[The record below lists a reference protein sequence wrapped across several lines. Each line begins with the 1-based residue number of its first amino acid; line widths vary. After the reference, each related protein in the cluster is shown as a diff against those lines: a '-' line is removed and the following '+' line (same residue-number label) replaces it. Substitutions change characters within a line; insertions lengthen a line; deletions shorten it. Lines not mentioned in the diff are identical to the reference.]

1 MAAQHKAKGEGNL
14 RTGKKYFAAL
24 AALLAAG
31 AAAIGISMSSASN
44 PPAPQIAAL
53 TPIQHV
59 VVIFPENISF
69 DHYFG
74 TYPYASNAPG
84 EPAFHALPGT
94 PGVNGLSNGLLTN
107 NPNLDNPKRLGRA
120 EALTC
125 DQNHSYTP
133 EQEADDGGLMNEFVQ
148 KTTGSS
154 CSESGAINSSKYG
167 PKGIVMD
174 YYDGNTVTG
183 LWNYAQHY
191 ALNDNSYDNQF
202 GPSSPGAI
210 NLISGDSEGAEAHG
224 GSTSSVVNGVLQGDA
239 EPYFDQCSNASS
251 ALSAEGLPGGVT
263 VSMTGKNVGNLMNEK
278 GVTWGWFQGGFAPS
292 ATENAAKEKRA
303 VCNTS
308 HKNIGNATVTDYVQ
322 HHEPFEFYEST
333 ANPDHVAPSS
343 LEQVG
348 YSDPAGTK
356 LSEAVNH
363 QYDLSWF
370 NRAVTE
376 GNMPQ
381 VSFLKP
387 PAYENG
393 HAGNSDP
400 LDEQRFLVEEIN
412 TIEESKYWANTAII
426 IDYDDSDGWYDHQL
440 GPVVYPSN
448 DTSDQLNGAG
458 KCGTVTAEDPE
469 HKDRCGVGPRLPLM
483 VISPWARSNYVD
495 GTFTV
500 QSSVTRFIEE
510 NWGLAKIGGTSED
523 ATSGTLDNMFDF
535 SRSDNR
541 APAIILNSETGE
553 IEHEIPSPENEI
565 REGKEGKEGKEGPAG
580 AEGKEGTAGKEGT
593 PGKEGSAGPAGSEGP
608 AGKEGP
614 AGPQGKEGKAGPAG
628 PQGAEGQ
635 LGKITCTHTGKH
647 YAGLEIQC
655 VASAS
660 TASVH
665 KDRRAIVTLVRD
677 HRVVARGVGI
687 FGSKIALKYRGHL
700 SGRYTM
706 FVEIPGVTTFSRV
719 VRLG

>member
-1 MAAQHKAKGEGNL
+1 L
-14 RTGKKYFAAL
+14 RIGKRYIAAL
-24 AALLAAG
+24 AAMLAVG

-44 PPAPQIAAL
+44 STPPPTAAL

-74 TYPYASNAPG
+74 TYPNATNPPG
-84 EPAFHALPGT
+84 EPQFHALAGT

-174 YYDGNTVTG
+174 YYDGNTVTA

-202 GPSSPGAI
+202 GPSSPGAV
-210 NLISGDSEGAEAHG
+210 NLVSGDTEGAETHG
-224 GSTSSVVNGVLQGDA
+224 GSTSSVVNGVLQGDG
-239 EPYFDQCSNASS
+239 EPYYDQCSNASS
-251 ALSAEGLPGGVT
+251 ALNTEGLPGGVT
-263 VSMTGKNVGNLMNEK
+263 VSMTGKNIGNLMNEK
-278 GVTWGWFQGGFAPS
+278 SVTWGWFQGGFAPS
-292 ATENAAKEKRA
+292 ATENTAHEKRA
-303 VCNTS
+303 VCGSS
-308 HKNIGNATVTDYVQ
+308 HQNIGGATVTDYVQ
-322 HHEPFEFYEST
+322 HHEPFQFYEST

-343 LEQVG
+343 LEKVG
-348 YSDPAGTK
+348 YSDPPGTK
-356 LSEAVNH
+356 LGEAVNH

-370 NRAVTE
+370 NKAVSE

-412 TIEESKYWANTAII
+412 MIEQSKYWANTAII

-440 GPVVYPSN
+440 GPVIYPSN

-458 KCGTVTAEDPE
+458 KCGTVTSEDPE
-469 HKDRCGVGPRLPLM
+469 HKDRCGVGPRLPLL

-495 GTFTV
+495 GTFTE

-510 NWGLAKIGGTSED
+510 NWGLGKIGGTSED

-553 IEHEIPSPENEI
+553 IEHEIPSSENEI
-565 REGKEGKEGKEGPAG
+565 REGKEGKEGKEGA
-580 AEGKEGTAGKEGT
+580 
-593 PGKEGSAGPAGSEGP
+593 PGP
-608 AGKEGP
+608 
-614 AGPQGKEGKAGPAG
+614 EGKAGPAG
-628 PQGAEGQ
+628 PAGAEGKAGPAGPAGLEGKEGKEGKTGPQGPEGQ
-635 LGKITCTHTGKH
+635 LGTITCSYTRDKKH
-647 YAGLEIQC
+647 PSMLTITC
-655 VASAS
+655 VASAA
-660 TASVH
+660 TASVRKH
-665 KDRRAIVTLVRD
+665 TREVLTVVHN
-677 HRVVARGVGI
+677 HRVVARGTGMLD
-687 FGSKIALKYRGHL
+687 SKIELVHHGRL

-706 FVEIPGVTTFSRV
+706 FIEIPGVTTISRV
-719 VRLG
+719 IKL

>member
-1 MAAQHKAKGEGNL
+1 L

-24 AALLAAG
+24 AAILAVG
-31 AAAIGISMSSASN
+31 AAAIGVSMSSASN
-44 PPAPQIAAL
+44 STQPITASQ

-69 DHYFG
+69 VHYFG
-74 TYPYASNAPG
+74 TYPNATNPPG
-84 EPAFHALPGT
+84 EPEFHALPGT

-107 NPNLDNPKRLGRA
+107 NPNLDNPKRLGPA

-125 DQNHSYTP
+125 DQKHSYTP

-154 CSESGAINSSKYG
+154 CSESGSINSSSYG

-174 YYDGNTVTG
+174 YYDGNTVTA

-202 GPSSPGAI
+202 GPSSPGAV
-210 NLISGDSEGAEAHG
+210 NLISGNTEGAEVHG
-224 GSTSSVVNGVLQGDA
+224 GSSSNVVNGVLQGDS
-239 EPYFDQCSNASS
+239 EPYFDQCSNPGNT
-251 ALSAEGLPGGVT
+251 LGTEGLPGGVT
-263 VSMTGKNVGNLMNEK
+263 VSMTGENIGNLLNEK
-278 GVTWGWFQGGFAPS
+278 SVTWGWFQGGFTPS

-303 VCNTS
+303 VCGTS

-322 HHEPFEFYEST
+322 HHEPFQFYEST
-333 ANPDHVAPSS
+333 ANPEHVSPRS

-348 YSDPAGTK
+348 YSDPSGTK
-356 LSEAVNH
+356 LNEAVNH

-370 NRAVTE
+370 NKAVTE

-412 TIEESKYWANTAII
+412 MIEQSKYWANTAII

-440 GPVVYPSN
+440 GPVIYPSN
-448 DTSDQLNGAG
+448 DTSDDLNGAG
-458 KCGTVTAEDPE
+458 HCGTVTSEDPE
-469 HKDRCGVGPRLPLM
+469 HKDRCGVGPRLPLL

-510 NWGLAKIGGTSED
+510 NWGLGKIGGTSED

-541 APAIILNSETGE
+541 APSIILNSETGE

-565 REGKEGKEGKEGPAG
+565 REGKEGKEGA
-580 AEGKEGTAGKEGT
+580 
-593 PGKEGSAGPAGSEGP
+593 AGP
-608 AGKEGP
+608 
-614 AGPQGKEGKAGPAG
+614 EGKAGPAG
-628 PQGAEGQ
+628 PAGPEGKEGKEGKEGPEGQ
-635 LGKITCTHTGKH
+635 LGTITCSYTRNKKH
-647 YAGLEIQC
+647 PSMLTITC
-655 VASAS
+655 VASAA
-660 TASVH
+660 TASVSEH
-665 KDRRAIVTLVRD
+665 TREIVTVVRN
-677 HRVVARGVGI
+677 HRVVARGTGMLD
-687 FGSKIALKYRGHL
+687 SKIALVHRGRLH
-700 SGRYTM
+700 GRYTM
-706 FVEIPGVTTFSRV
+706 LIEVSGVTTISRV
-719 VRLG
+719 IKL

>member
-1 MAAQHKAKGEGNL
+1 VATRRKPKGEGNL

-24 AALLAAG
+24 AALLAVAAG
-31 AAAIGISMSSASN
+31 AVGISMSSASSAT
-44 PPAPQIAAL
+44 PPTAAL
-53 TPIQHV
+53 TPIEHV

-74 TYPYASNAPG
+74 TYPYAANAPG
-84 EPAFHALPGT
+84 EPEFHALPGT
-94 PGVNGLSNGLLTN
+94 PGVNGLSNGLLTD

-174 YYDGNTVTG
+174 YYDGNTVTA

-210 NLISGDSEGAEAHG
+210 NLISGETEGAEAHG

-239 EPYFDQCSNASS
+239 EPFFDQCSNAGS
-251 ALSAEGLPGGVT
+251 ALTAEGLPGGVT
-263 VSMTGKNVGNLMNEK
+263 VSMTGRNIGNLMNEK
-278 GVTWGWFQGGFAPS
+278 SVTWGWFQGGFAPS

-303 VCNTS
+303 VCGTS
-308 HKNIGNATVTDYVQ
+308 HKNIGNASVADYVQ

-356 LSEAVNH
+356 LGQAVNH

-412 TIEESKYWANTAII
+412 MIEESKYWANTAIV

-448 DTSDQLNGAG
+448 DTSDELNGAG
-458 KCGTVTAEDPE
+458 KCGTVTSEDTE
-469 HKDRCGVGPRLPLM
+469 HKDRCGVGPRLPLL

-510 NWGLAKIGGTSED
+510 NWGLGKIGGTSED
-523 ATSGTLDNMFDF
+523 STSGTLASMFDF
-535 SRSDNR
+535 SRDDNR

-553 IEHEIPSPENEI
+553 VEHEIPSPENQI
-565 REGKEGKEGKEGPAG
+565 REGKEGKEGKEGAPG
-580 AEGKEGTAGKEGT
+580 PEGKAGTAGPEGQ
-593 PGKEGSAGPAGSEGP
+593 AGPAGPEGKTG
-608 AGKEGP
+608 ATG
-614 AGPQGKEGKAGPAG
+614 AEGKAGPPG
-628 PQGAEGQ
+628 PQGPEGSI
-635 LGKITCTHTGKH
+635 GTITCTHTGKH
-647 YAGLEIQC
+647 YRELEITC
-655 VASAS
+655 VASAKA
-660 TASVH
+660 ASVR
-665 KDRRAIVTLVRD
+665 KRTTAIVTLARN
-677 HRVVARGVGI
+677 HKIVARGEGLL
-687 FGSKIALKYRGHL
+687 GSRIELAHKGRL

-706 FVEIPGVTTFSRV
+706 FVEIPGVTTISRV
-719 VRLG
+719 IKL

>member
-1 MAAQHKAKGEGNL
+1 L
-14 RTGKKYFAAL
+14 RIGKKYLAAL
-24 AALLAAG
+24 AAILAVG

-44 PPAPQIAAL
+44 PTPPPTAAL
-53 TPIQHV
+53 TPIEHV

-74 TYPYASNAPG
+74 TYPYATNAPG
-84 EPAFHALPGT
+84 EPEFHALPGT
-94 PGVNGLSNGLLTN
+94 PGVNGLSNGLLAD

-133 EQEADDGGLMNEFVQ
+133 EQEAFDGGLMNEFVQ

-154 CSESGAINSSKYG
+154 CKESGAINSSSFG

-174 YYDGNTVTG
+174 YYDGNTVTA

-210 NLISGDSEGAEAHG
+210 NLVSGDTEGAEAHG
-224 GSTSSVVNGVLQGDA
+224 GTTGSVVNGVLQGDG
-239 EPYFDQCSNASS
+239 EPYFDQCSNAGS
-251 ALSAEGLPGGVT
+251 ALNAEGLPGGVT
-263 VSMTGKNVGNLMNEK
+263 VSMTGKNIGNLLNEK
-278 GVTWGWFQGGFAPS
+278 SVTWGWFQGGFAPS
-292 ATENAAKEKRA
+292 AAENAAKEKRA
-303 VCNTS
+303 VCGTS
-308 HKNIGNATVTDYVQ
+308 HKNIGGATVTDYVQ
-322 HHEPFEFYEST
+322 HHEPFQFYEST

-348 YSDPAGTK
+348 YSDPSGTK
-356 LSEAVNH
+356 LGEAVNH

-412 TIEESKYWANTAII
+412 MIEQSKYWANTAIV

-440 GPVVYPSN
+440 GPIVYPSN
-448 DTSDQLNGAG
+448 DTSDELNGAG
-458 KCGTVTAEDPE
+458 KCGTVTSEDAE
-469 HKDRCGVGPRLPLM
+469 HRDRCGVGPRLPLL
-483 VISPWARSNYVD
+483 VISPWARGNYVD

-500 QSSVTRFIEE
+500 QSSITRFIEE
-510 NWGLAKIGGTSED
+510 NWGLGKIGGASED

-535 SRSDNR
+535 SRQDNR
-541 APAIILNSETGE
+541 APAIILNPETGE
-553 IEHEIPSPENEI
+553 VEREIPSPENPI
-565 REGKEGKEGKEGPAG
+565 REGKEGKEGKQGPAG
-580 AEGKEGTAGKEGT
+580 AEGKAGPVGPEGKEGKT
-593 PGKEGSAGPAGSEGP
+593 
-608 AGKEGP
+608 GP
-614 AGPQGKEGKAGPAG
+614 AGPEGKEGKTGPEG
-628 PQGAEGQ
+628 PEGKV
-635 LGKITCTHTGKH
+635 LTITCTKKRVEKH
-647 YAGLEIQC
+647 AVLEC
-655 VASAS
+655 VASAA
-660 TASVH
+660 TARVR
-665 KDRRAIVTLVRD
+665 KNTREIMLLVRD
-677 HRVVARGVGI
+677 HRIVAH
-687 FGSKIALKYRGHL
+687 GSGAPGSRIRLAHSARL

-706 FVEIPGVTTFSRV
+706 FVEIPGVTTFTRSIK
-719 VRLG
+719 L